1 MFIPVNIPEADV
13 LIRVPP
19 QEPVYNSHW
28 APVPK
33 EPPLTVK
40 STGPGLHRLEEEDV
54 NDDGSVDGTSRVTVV
69 EAQAVVLQF
78 PEARAK

>member
-1 MFIPVNIPEADV
+1 MLIPVNTPETDV
-13 LIRVPP
+13 LTSVPP
-19 QEPVYNSHW
+19 HEPVYSSHW

-54 NDDGSVDGTSRVTVV
+54 NEDGSVDGTSRVIVV
-69 EAQAVVLQF
+69 ETQEEALQF
-78 PEARAK
+78 PTA